1 MPRTTNANR
10 PILAFAM
17 IERDELLA
25 WLRLLQ
31 TPELGRGSV
40 RRLLAVFGSP
50 QGVIA
55 AGSEALRNA
64 VGAKVAEALGAV
76 PDGLDALVD
85 RTLGWL
91 EEVPQR
97 AIVTLGD
104 ALYPASLL
112 ETADP
117 PLLLHL
123 QGRVELLTADS
134 LAVVGSR
141 NPTRQGTD
149 NARDFARHLSQAG
162 LTIVSGLA
170 LGIDGAAHEG
180 GLLGPGSTIAVVGT
194 GLDRVYPAAHDW
206 LARAVVERGFL
217 VSEFPPGTVA
227 RKHHFPRRNRIISGL
242 SLAVVVIEAP
252 EASGSLIT
260 ARCALEQGRE
270 VLVVPGAP
278 GGRYRGGH
286 LLVNDGARLVE
297 HADDI
302 RAAVN
307 LMAPGREPAAGPPP
321 ADEPVLRALVPGEWA
336 ELDDIVARAHLAPP
350 AVLARL
356 ATLELE
362 GWVERG
368 PGGRFVRVARKW

>member
-1 MPRTTNANR
+1 MLVPSAD
-10 PILAFAM
+10 AS
-17 IERDELLA
+17 
-25 WLRLLQ
+25 
-31 TPELGRGSV
+31 SV
-40 RRLLAVFGSP
+40 RVSTW
-50 QGVIA
+50 IA
-55 AGSEALRNA
+55 
-64 VGAKVAEALGAV
+64 
-76 PDGLDALVD
+76 DA
-85 RTLGWL
+85 W
-91 EEVPQR
+91 
-97 AIVTLGD
+97 
-104 ALYPASLL
+104 
-112 ETADP
+112 P
-117 PLLLHL
+117 PLLT
-123 QGRVELLTADS
+123 RIVDPPDELWTLGPREAA
-134 LAVVGSR
+134 LAPCIAIVGSR
-141 NPTRQGTD
+141 RASPVSLRLAHD
-149 NARDFARHLSQAG
+149 LARDLAASG
-162 LTIVSGLA
+162 ISIVSGLA
-170 LGIDGAAHEG
+170 FGIDAAAHQGALEVG
-180 GLLGPGSTIAVVGT
+180 RTIAVLGAAV
-194 GLDRVYPAAHDW
+194 DRVYPAAHDW